1 MATVSASTSTAIDV
15 QSLVSQLMAIERQ
28 PITKLNTKISNYQ
41 SKISSLGTVQGLVS
55 SFQSAATSLGSSL
68 QGYGATSSDSTVLT
82 GIASTSATAGI
93 YSVTVGP
100 LAQAQSLAATGQAS
114 TSTTISSG
122 ASTTISFDFGT
133 TVGATFTSNGSGVK
147 TVTIDATNNTLQ
159 GISDAINAAK
169 IGVTASIVNDGSATP
184 YRLVLTS
191 SNSGASNSL
200 KITTNGAG
208 NGVDTLLA
216 YDPAGTKNMT
226 QTVAAQDASFTMNGL
241 AMTSASNTVTNA
253 IPGVTLTLS
262 KENATA
268 NLTVA
273 RDVAAI
279 STAASNFVSA
289 YNALYSQLKSR
300 TAYGSSTTTAGTLA
314 GDITVRGM
322 MDQLRN
328 ILMTPATGGTMSNL
342 LEVGITTQ
350 ASDGSLKLDSAKLS
364 TAISNDY
371 TGVVNLF
378 TSTTGF
384 ATRLNSWATSTLT
397 AGGTISSRITSF
409 NSNITDLNKQVSALE
424 NRMTQLQK
432 LYTNQYTRLNMA
444 LSSMNST
451 SAYLSQ
457 QLTK

>member
-273 RDVAAI
+273 RDTAAI

-300 TAYGSSTTTAGTLA
+300 TAYGSPTTTAGTLA

-384 ATRLNSWATSTLT
+384 ATRLNSWATSALT